1 MSKPNYAYK
10 QNIAK
15 ILRTSG
21 QSIFLACNAVL
32 LATILVTIRNN
43 RRDNKKIHP
52 TLILLLIAWFP
63 LIVRG
68 IFGVLQSADWG
79 LSYYNRMHPLLDSH
93 GSFTKALVHSREL
106 PEHRIYD
113 SIHCSWICSWCDDRM
128 DRVCFFLDFHH
139 DHASD
144 ICLFYSRCL
153 VLNLSYFTSKND
165 PPRMSKEE
173 FNAWTQSSSNPKT
186 DSELRQLRNS
196 QNSDV

>member
-93 GSFTKALVHSREL
+93 GSFTKALVHSL
-106 PEHRIYD
+106 GKVFQIYQEHMALEKRI
-113 SIHCSWICSWCDDRM
+113 IICSTRKRKCA
-128 DRVCFFLDFHH
+128 VV
-139 DHASD
+139 S
-144 ICLFYSRCL
+144 
-153 VLNLSYFTSKND
+153 
-165 PPRMSKEE
+165 
-173 FNAWTQSSSNPKT
+173 
-186 DSELRQLRNS
+186 
-196 QNSDV
+196 